1 MPTIN
6 HNDVLENKVRQALE
20 KCWNETAKNNKG
32 PTTYAFLASSF
43 AADGKNLFEGE
54 LKMLNVMLRDAMNI
68 NMYGRHVA
76 TVYSSNKGLMVA
88 FQPVADLEDIVEL
101 EL

>member
-6 HNDVLENKVRQALE
+6 HNDVLEKKVQRALE
-20 KCWNETAKNNKG
+20 ICWNETAKNNEG

-54 LKMLNVMLRDAMNI
+54 LKMINVMLRDAVNI

-76 TVYSSNKGLMVA
+76 TVYTSNKGFMIA

>member
-1 MPTIN
+1 MAEITIEPQ
-6 HNDVLENKVRQALE
+6 LEKKVRQALE
-20 KCWNETAKNNKG
+20 KCWNETAKNNAG

-43 AADGKNLFEGE
+43 AKDGRNLFEGE
-54 LKMLNVMLRDAMNI
+54 LKMLNVMLRDAVNI